1 MQWVA
6 VGSLFLFL
14 MVLCNTLDCMNTGCF
29 TVAAHAAIFPSQ
41 RQILELKEITNPA
54 LLLYFRCS
62 FKGHRRRTKLE
73 VSMISAPASTG
84 LRVSTSP
91 GCGSLPVMQSK
102 YLSILNS
109 VWSQMP
115 ALKCSQWG
123 LWLSTGKRSQLGEP
137 EDSPLGKC
145 PPDLVPPGKGLS
157 GKRKQLVTFC
167 FQETEMEK
175 TSQFS
180 PVSPLHLTAR
190 WLLRDLNQSVD
201 HLTPVGAGFD
211 CS

>member
-6 VGSLFLFL
+6 VGGLFLFL
-14 MVLCNTLDCMNTGCF
+14 MVLCNILDCMDAGCF
-29 TVAAHAAIFPSQ
+29 TVVAHAAIFLPQ

-62 FKGHRRRTKLE
+62 FRGHRWRRKLE

-115 ALKCSQWG
+115 ALKCSQSG

-137 EDSPLGKC
+137 EDSPLGSVHQIWFHLER
-145 PPDLVPPGKGLS
+145 DSLGRGSNLS
-157 GKRKQLVTFC
+157 LSAFKKQRWKRFPSSHQ
-167 FQETEMEK
+167 
-175 TSQFS
+175 S
-180 PVSPLHLTAR
+180 HLFN
-190 WLLRDLNQSVD
+190 WLL
-201 HLTPVGAGFD
+201 GD
-211 CS
+211 CWGT